1 MQRDMDLIRQI
12 LFKMED
18 HSGGFAPHNM
28 EIDGDYTPDQ
38 IGYHIWLLGDA
49 GLMKVSDV
57 TSMGSDAPQ
66 AIPINLTWEGH
77 DFIAAA
83 RSDTIWAHAKE
94 KAKSV
99 GGALSLGVFKQL
111 LDSLVKHQLGI

>member
-1 MQRDMDLIRQI
+1 MDLIRQV

-18 HSGGFAPHNM
+18 HSGGFAPSNC
-28 EIDGDYTPDQ
+28 EIEGDFTAAQ
-38 IGYHIWLLGDA
+38 IGYHVWLLGNA
-49 GLMKVSDV
+49 GLMKVTDV
-57 TSMGSDAPQ
+57 TSLGSEAPQ
-66 AIPINLTWEGH
+66 AIARNLTWEGH

-83 RSDTIWAHAKE
+83 RNDTIWAHAKE

-111 LDSLVKHQLGI
+111 LESLVKHQLGI